1 MEFKQI
7 VLAACTEV
15 SNTLM
20 YYKMNYSRFVNLA
33 QRYAALKNAL
43 SYSQQ
48 LYRERRAS
56 YLDVLAAQSQLLQ
69 IRLDLAD
76 AFIGYCTQRITLYK
90 ALGGGVMLQNPP
102 TSRGD
107 TPLRLFSD

>member
-1 MEFKQI
+1 
-7 VLAACTEV
+7 
-15 SNTLM
+15 
-20 YYKMNYSRFVNLA
+20 MNYSRFVNLA

-69 IRLDLAD
+69 IRLDLAEV
-76 AFIGYCTQRITLYK
+76 FIGYCTQRITLYK
-90 ALGGGVMLQNPP
+90 ALGGGVML
-102 TSRGD
+102 
-107 TPLRLFSD
+107 

>member
-1 MEFKQI
+1 M
-7 VLAACTEV
+7 
-15 SNTLM
+15 
-20 YYKMNYSRFVNLA
+20 
-33 QRYAALKNAL
+33 

-90 ALGGGVMLQNPP
+90 ALGGGVMM
-102 TSRGD
+102 
-107 TPLRLFSD
+107 